1 MRKPETKKLT
11 PERLQQFGFAY
22 APPLIISAA
31 VNNKVFDTLQRGPKT
46 LEQVTKETGG
56 SPEACAQSWM
66 RWLAW
71 NC

>member
-1 MRKPETKKLT
+1 MRKFETKKLT

-22 APPLIISAA
+22 GPPLIISAA
-31 VNNKVFDTLQRGPKT
+31 VNNKVFETLQRARRHLSK
-46 LEQVTKETGG
+46 LQKKLAVL
-56 SPEACAQSWM
+56 PEACAQSWM